1 MIIAVCSGFYIKP
14 SVDQFPLWYRVIK
27 PSIDSIN
34 EHCADAPIYLTTPIN
49 SYVNYDIQGY
59 VQGKNDTPIQ

>member
-1 MIIAVCSGFYIKP
+1 M
-14 SVDQFPLWYRVIK
+14 L
-27 PSIDSIN
+27 
-34 EHCADAPIYLTTPIN
+34 PIYLTTPIN